1 MTAALIFFITKV
13 LCPAS
18 PPRSPPA
25 AASRP
30 HSPPVFHPVQDRAR
44 VDPLRRRSDPGARG
58 SSPAH
63 LGGGQPDP
71 RPLHPWQ
78 QFACRPH
85 GPAGGLL
92 RGTEQGLA

>member
-25 AASRP
+25 AASRT
-30 HSPPVFHPVQDRAR
+30 HSPPVFHPVLDRAR
-44 VDPLRRRSDPGARG
+44 VDPPCRRSDPGARG
-58 SSPAH
+58 GSAAD

-71 RPLHPWQ
+71 RTLHPRHQ
-78 QFACRPH
+78 PACGPH
-85 GPAGGLL
+85 GPARGLL
-92 RGTEQGLA
+92 RGAEQGL